1 MPAPRTL
8 LVKLSL
14 AVVASLSTAGTAH
27 AQSVGVAQIMKYR
40 PVQKDVDIGAVAEDQ
55 YDQCEVKVEREGKSS
70 GWAVFGPEGQI
81 LRRFVDTDGDNV
93 VDHWRYYKDGLEVY
107 RDIDTNADNDVDQS
121 RWLNRG
127 GSRWGIDA
135 DQDGKIEK
143 WKMISAEEA
152 TREAVMAM
160 ASGDVPRL
168 AAVLINSDDL
178 KQLGVSGD
186 AAEELLNPVQDPAA
200 KLRQVLSQSKTFKS
214 SSRWA
219 RFDSSTS
226 MPNVIPA
233 ESGLS
238 EDDLLIYENVMSIVE
253 TGGETGFVQVGEMV
267 RVGDVWKLTSIPQPL
282 EGEAPQLTD
291 SGGFTRLLVAGLST
305 TMAPA
310 EGSPEFRKVIEQLQ
324 ELDGAAPQPT
334 GPKPDLVAY
343 NSQRAQLLGRLA
355 EIAGTA
361 EERLTWRQQQIDQ
374 IAAAV
379 QLDAF
384 KDGVET
390 LRRIEQQIREQN
402 PDSPLVSYVV
412 YRRMTAEYNAQLLQA
427 DAAQRVE
434 VQANWLRALEGFIGD
449 YPESDDAADAMLQI
463 AMAEEFAGNHD
474 NAREWYGKI
483 VDEHPKSPAQAV
495 AAGALKRLTLEGKP
509 LALSGPALS
518 GGTID
523 ISRYRGKVVAVLFW
537 ATWCRPCTEDLPQI
551 QELYRQHRAAGFE
564 VIGVNVD
571 VEGAPIQEYI
581 QQHKVAWPS
590 IHEKG
595 GLQGGAAQQY
605 GVITLPTTFLVDK
618 TGKVVS
624 SAASVADLKEKV
636 PELVKQ

>member
-1 MPAPRTL
+1 MHVRPTL
-8 LVKLSL
+8 PITL
-14 AVVASLSTAGTAH
+14 ALAAILWLTTPPTAA
-27 AQSVGVAQIMKYR
+27 AQSVRAEQIMKYR
-40 PVQKDVDIGAVAEDQ
+40 PVQKDVDIGTVPEDQ
-55 YDQCEVKVEREGKSS
+55 YAKCEVKVEREGKAS
-70 GWAVFGPEGQI
+70 GYAVFGPDGQI
-81 LRRFVDTDGDNV
+81 LRRFIDTDGDDV

-107 RDIDTNADNDVDQS
+107 RDIDSNADNDVDQS

-152 TREAVMAM
+152 TREAVMGM
-160 ASGDVPRL
+160 ASGDIARIT
-168 AAVLINSDDL
+168 AVLINSDDL
-178 KQLGVSGD
+178 EQLGVTGK
-186 AAEELLNPVQDPAA
+186 AAEELLAAVQDPTA
-200 KLRQVLSQSKTFKS
+200 KLRQVLAGSKTFKS
-214 SSRWA
+214 TTRWT

-226 MPNVIPA
+226 MPNVIPS

-238 EDDLLIYENVMSIVE
+238 NDDLLLYENVMSIVE
-253 TGGETGFVQVGEMV
+253 TGGETGFVQIGEMV

-291 SGGFTRLLVAGLST
+291 SGGFTRLLVAGLDTQMAST
-305 TMAPA
+305 
-310 EGSPEFRKVIEQLQ
+310 EGSPEFRKIIEQLQ

-343 NSQRAQLLGRLA
+343 NTQRAQLLGRLA
-355 EIAGTA
+355 EVAGTA

-384 KDGVET
+384 QNGIET
-390 LRRIEQQIREQN
+390 LRNIENQISKQS

-434 VQANWLRALEGFIGD
+434 VQANWLKSLEAFIGD
-449 YPESDDAADAMLQI
+449 HPDSDDAADAMLQI
-463 AMAEEFAGNHD
+463 AMAEEFAGNTD
-474 NAREWYGKI
+474 NSREWYGKI
-483 VDEHPKSPAQAV
+483 VNKHPKSPAQAV
-495 AAGALKRLTLEGKP
+495 AAGALRRLNLEGQP
-509 LALSGPALS
+509 LALAGPVLS

-523 ISRYRGKVVAVLFW
+523 IARYRGKVVAVLFW

-571 VEGAPIQEYI
+571 VAGAPIQEYI
-581 QQHKVAWPS
+581 QQHKIAWPS
-590 IHEKG
+590 IHQEG

-618 TGKVVS
+618 SGKVVS